1 MFHGIPA
8 YSCILSIHS
17 ARTARSAA
25 AARTRFPS
33 LPAVGPDCY
42 GFRNPG
48 GAKTHGYIAAVSAIS
63 SGTAIAPAAAAASY
77 AAFPW
82 PISAD
87 VCCQLFTCITARASA
102 SASSALPSVSSGC
115 AASPYG
121 YGAVNREYPAFQEQ
135 AGTVLSRRPPLSVG
149 SILHLSCV
157 PAIPAWRG
165 LYIALVQEAFYPARL
180 PIPGFLQKIR
190 TVPAILS
197 PCDGRC
203 LNINVCHIS
212 TSWLTNV

>member
-63 SGTAIAPAAAAASY
+63 SGSVVGVST
-77 AAFPW
+77 
-82 PISAD
+82 ISA
-87 VCCQLFTCITARASA
+87 VTASF
-102 SASSALPSVSSGC
+102 
-115 AASPYG
+115 AA
-121 YGAVNREYPAFQEQ
+121 
-135 AGTVLSRRPPLSVG
+135 
-149 SILHLSCV
+149 
-157 PAIPAWRG
+157 
-165 LYIALVQEAFYPARL
+165 
-180 PIPGFLQKIR
+180 
-190 TVPAILS
+190 
-197 PCDGRC
+197 
-203 LNINVCHIS
+203 
-212 TSWLTNV
+212 